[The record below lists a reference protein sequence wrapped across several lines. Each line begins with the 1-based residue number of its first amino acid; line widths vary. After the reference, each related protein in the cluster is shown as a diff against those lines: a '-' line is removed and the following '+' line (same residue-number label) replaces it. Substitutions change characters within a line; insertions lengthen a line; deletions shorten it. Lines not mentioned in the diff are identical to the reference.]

1 MIILGIT
8 MGINSSCC
16 LMINGKVVA
25 AEREERSKKSKTT
38 VWPGNAIQSCLDN
51 LKLKLAK

>member
-25 AEREERSKKSKTT
+25 AEQEERAKKIKNYCT
-38 VWPGNAIQSCLDN
+38 WPGNAIQLF
-51 LKLKLAK
+51 KLF